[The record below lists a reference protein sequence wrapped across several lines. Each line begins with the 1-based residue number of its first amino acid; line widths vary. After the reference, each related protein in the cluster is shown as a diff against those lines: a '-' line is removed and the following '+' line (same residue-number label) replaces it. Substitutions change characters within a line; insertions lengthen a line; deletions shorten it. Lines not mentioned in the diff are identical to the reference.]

1 MAEEKMVDL
10 DTTGESQEVELQ
22 EEESTKEKKVEEE
35 KVEEEKVEVSS
46 EEKSEDSSKE
56 ETSEEDSKDDGLDKY
71 SKNVQRRIKKLLDR
85 VEKTEKREQEA
96 LRFAERAKKKYE
108 EYENKIKSL
117 DENYITEYE
126 NRVKAQIE
134 QTKKAYQKA
143 IEDNDINGQVDAQR
157 ALTRLAIEEE
167 RALAS
172 KQQREVLQKQQEGLM
187 AEKPKEEQAAPRQPD
202 PRAEEWAEENS
213 WFGKD
218 EAMTFTALAHHKK
231 LLKEGYDPKSDEY
244 YNEINSYMREQFPH
258 KFEETKTEKTEEVKE
273 KAPVMVASASRSQKT
288 SGSKKVKLTPS
299 QVAIAK
305 KLGLTLEQYAKYV

>member
-10 DTTGESQEVELQ
+10 DTTGEGQEVELQ
-22 EEESTKEKKVEEE
+22 QEDKSTEENKAEEE
-35 KVEEEKVEVSS
+35 KVETST
-46 EEKSEDSSKE
+46 EEKSEESSKE
-56 ETSEEDSKDDGLDKY
+56 EEDSKDDGLDKY

-85 VEKTEKREQEA
+85 VEKTEQREQEA
-96 LRFAERAKKKYE
+96 LRFAESAKKKYE

-117 DENYITEYE
+117 DENYISEYE
-126 NRVKAQIE
+126 SRVKSQIE
-134 QTKKAYQKA
+134 QTKKAYQDA
-143 IEDNDINGQVDAQR
+143 LVNSDINAQVEAQR

-172 KQQREVLQKQQEGLM
+172 KQQREALQKQQEGLM
-187 AEKPKEEQAAPRQPD
+187 AEQQTQPQQPAPRQPD
-202 PRAEEWAEENS
+202 PRAEQWASENK
-213 WFGKD
+213 WFGQD

-244 YNEINSYMREQFPH
+244 YDEINSYMKNQFPH
-258 KFEETKTEKTEEVKE
+258 KFEQKQEEEEVKE
-273 KAPVMVASASRSQKT
+273 TKERAPQVVASASRSKTT

>member
-10 DTTGESQEVELQ
+10 DTTGEGQEVELQ
-22 EEESTKEKKVEEE
+22 QEDKSTEENKAEEE
-35 KVEEEKVEVSS
+35 KVETST
-46 EEKSEDSSKE
+46 EEKSEESSKE
-56 ETSEEDSKDDGLDKY
+56 EEDSKDDGLDKY

-85 VEKTEKREQEA
+85 VEKTEQREQEA
-96 LRFAERAKKKYE
+96 LRFAESAKKKYE

-117 DENYITEYE
+117 DENYISEYE
-126 NRVKAQIE
+126 SRVKSQIE
-134 QTKKAYQKA
+134 QTKKAYQDA
-143 IEDNDINGQVDAQR
+143 LMNSDVNAQVEAQR

-172 KQQREVLQKQQEGLM
+172 KQQREALQKQQEGLM
-187 AEKPKEEQAAPRQPD
+187 AEQQTQPQQPAPRQPD
-202 PRAEEWAEENS
+202 PRAEQWASENK
-213 WFGKD
+213 WFGQD

-244 YNEINSYMREQFPH
+244 YEEINSYMKNQFPH
-258 KFEETKTEKTEEVKE
+258 KFEQKQEEEVKE
-273 KAPVMVASASRSQKT
+273 TKERAPQVVASASRSKTT

>member
-1 MAEEKMVDL
+1 MTEEKMVDL

-22 EEESTKEKKVEEE
+22 EEESTKDKVEE
-35 KVEEEKVEVSS
+35 KVEASS
-46 EEKSEDSSKE
+46 EDQVEEKSTEEDSGD
-56 ETSEEDSKDDGLDKY
+56 DSKDDGLDKY

-96 LRFAERAKKKYE
+96 LRFAESAKKKYE

-117 DENYITEYE
+117 DENYISEYE
-126 NRVKAQIE
+126 TRVKSQIE
-134 QTKKAYQKA
+134 QAKKAYQDA
-143 IEDNDINGQVDAQR
+143 LYNNDVNAQVEAQR
-157 ALTRLAIEEE
+157 SLTRLAIEEE
-167 RALAS
+167 RAIAS
-172 KQQREVLQKQQEGLM
+172 KQQREQLLKQQEGLM
-187 AEKPKEEQAAPRQPD
+187 AEKPKAEEPVQRQPD
-202 PRAEEWAEENS
+202 PRAEEWAEKNS

-231 LLKEGYDPKSDEY
+231 LLREGYDPKSDEY
-244 YNEINSYMREQFPH
+244 YEEIDSYVKGQFPH
-258 KFEETKTEKTEEVKE
+258 KFKETEEVKEVKE
-273 KAPVMVASASRSQKT
+273 KAPQTVAGASRTSKT

>member
-1 MAEEKMVDL
+1 MTEEKMVDL

-22 EEESTKEKKVEEE
+22 EEESTKDKVEE
-35 KVEEEKVEVSS
+35 KVEASS
-46 EEKSEDSSKE
+46 EDQVEEKSTEEDSGD
-56 ETSEEDSKDDGLDKY
+56 DSKDDGLDKY

-96 LRFAERAKKKYE
+96 LRFAESAKKKYE

-117 DENYITEYE
+117 DENYISEYE
-126 NRVKAQIE
+126 TRVKSQIE
-134 QTKKAYQKA
+134 QAKKAYQDA
-143 IEDNDINGQVDAQR
+143 LYNNDVNAQVEAQR
-157 ALTRLAIEEE
+157 SLTRLAIEEE
-167 RALAS
+167 RAIAS
-172 KQQREVLQKQQEGLM
+172 KEQREKLLKQQEGLM
-187 AEKPKEEQAAPRQPD
+187 AEKPKAEETVQRQPD
-202 PRAEEWAEENS
+202 PRAEEWAEKNS

-231 LLKEGYDPKSDEY
+231 LLREGYDPKSDEY
-244 YNEINSYMREQFPH
+244 YEEIDSYVKDQFPH
-258 KFEETKTEKTEEVKE
+258 KFKETEEVKEVKE
-273 KAPVMVASASRSQKT
+273 KAPHTVAGASRTSKT

>member
-10 DTTGESQEVELQ
+10 DTTGEGQEVELQ
-22 EEESTKEKKVEEE
+22 QEDKSTEENKAEEE
-35 KVEEEKVEVSS
+35 KVETST
-46 EEKSEDSSKE
+46 EEKSEESSKE
-56 ETSEEDSKDDGLDKY
+56 EEDSKDDGLDKY

-85 VEKTEKREQEA
+85 VEKTEQREQEA
-96 LRFAERAKKKYE
+96 LRFAESAKKKYE

-117 DENYITEYE
+117 DENYISEYE
-126 NRVKAQIE
+126 SRVKSQIE
-134 QTKKAYQKA
+134 QTKKAYQDA
-143 IEDNDINGQVDAQR
+143 LMNSDVNAQVEAQR

-172 KQQREVLQKQQEGLM
+172 KQQREALQKQQEGLM
-187 AEKPKEEQAAPRQPD
+187 AEQQTQPQQPAPRQPD
-202 PRAEEWAEENS
+202 PRAEQWASENK
-213 WFGKD
+213 WFGQD

-244 YNEINSYMREQFPH
+244 YDEINSYMKNQFPH
-258 KFEETKTEKTEEVKE
+258 KFEQKQEEEEVKE
-273 KAPVMVASASRSQKT
+273 TKERAPQVVASASRSKTT

>member
-1 MAEEKMVDL
+1 MTEEKMVDL
-10 DTTGESQEVELQ
+10 DTTGEGQEVELQ

-35 KVEEEKVEVSS
+35 KVEVSS
-46 EEKSEDSSKE
+46 EEPSKE
-56 ETSEEDSKDDGLDKY
+56 EVNEEEDSKDDGLDKY

-85 VEKTEKREQEA
+85 VEKTEQREQEA
-96 LRFAERAKKKYE
+96 LRFAETAKKKYE
-108 EYENKIKSL
+108 EYETKIKSL
-117 DENYITEYE
+117 DENYIAEYE
-126 NRVKAQIE
+126 NRVKSQIE
-134 QTKKAYQKA
+134 QTKKVYQDA
-143 IEDNDINGQVDAQR
+143 LVNNDVPAQVEAQR

-172 KQQREVLQKQQEGLM
+172 KQQREALQKQSEGLM
-187 AEKPKEEQAAPRQPD
+187 AEKPKQQQPAPAQPD

-218 EAMTFTALAHHKK
+218 EAMTFTALAHHKN
-231 LLKEGYDPKSDEY
+231 LLKEGYNPKSDEY
-244 YNEINSYMREQFPH
+244 YSEINSYMRKQFPH
-258 KFEETKTEKTEEVKE
+258 KFEETKTEEAKE
-273 KAPVMVASASRSQKT
+273 KAPVVVASASRSQKT